1 MRRYHVFSAFAVVAG
16 LLSMFGP
23 APSAQVVTQGEP
35 GSSQDPNAFR
45 SPMVVE
51 TVFAAANR
59 SLWKQPGDWFD
70 VPEYKQLGKFSCEG
84 VVFHGNVSKDGS
96 EWESGLAMRVRLQP
110 DNRAE
115 VTIRVKLLNPRHNHD
130 KSVTILMEV
139 LNGTEVAASRKLG
152 PLDVEDK
159 GHAFTS
165 ETRITVPLDALK
177 TDPMTK
183 LRITMTATND

>member
-70 VPEYKQLGKFSCEG
+70 VPEVQ
-84 VVFHGNVSKDGS
+84 
-96 EWESGLAMRVRLQP
+96 AAR
-110 DNRAE
+110 
-115 VTIRVKLLNPRHNHD
+115 
-130 KSVTILMEV
+130 EV
-139 LNGTEVAASRKLG
+139 LL
-152 PLDVEDK
+152 
-159 GHAFTS
+159 
-165 ETRITVPLDALK
+165 
-177 TDPMTK
+177 
-183 LRITMTATND
+183 

>member
-1 MRRYHVFSAFAVVAG
+1 
-16 LLSMFGP
+16 
-23 APSAQVVTQGEP
+23 
-35 GSSQDPNAFR
+35 
-45 SPMVVE
+45 
-51 TVFAAANR
+51 
-59 SLWKQPGDWFD
+59 
-70 VPEYKQLGKFSCEG
+70 
-84 VVFHGNVSKDGS
+84 
-96 EWESGLAMRVRLQP
+96 MRVRLQP